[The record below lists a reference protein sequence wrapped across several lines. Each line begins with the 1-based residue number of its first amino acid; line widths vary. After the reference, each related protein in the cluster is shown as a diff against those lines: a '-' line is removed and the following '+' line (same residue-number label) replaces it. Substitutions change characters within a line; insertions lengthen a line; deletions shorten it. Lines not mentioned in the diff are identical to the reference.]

1 MAETPK
7 VRNTVAKQIFL
18 ELSQAGIAA
27 ETVLKEAGLQTYQIN
42 REDGWVSFESHA
54 RLLEAAAREFADPYF
69 GLHVVKRIDPRDY
82 GALAYVGLSSRTL
95 HDALL
100 NLERYL
106 SVQTEAWNLD
116 VLMEQRSVT
125 LQITPHCSSF
135 DGYTQAADAAVGS
148 IIYAYQFFL
157 GEPLAPLEVRFVH
170 SLGSSRR
177 HSHYEELLACPVKFT
192 QNRCQ
197 IILDRKSLLLPIGT
211 ADDRLLKILES
222 YCEHVLAQYKLAH
235 SNLVITVKQTIIEL
249 LPRGRA
255 KAKLVAS
262 ELGMTERTMHRRL
275 ADEGTSFTEIH
286 ERLRRD
292 LAEKYIAEQKLSL
305 QQVAFVLGYADQS
318 AFSVAFKRWTGRS
331 PKEVRAGNH

>member
-7 VRNTVAKQIFL
+7 VRNTVAKHIFQ
-18 ELSQAGIAA
+18 ELNEAGIAA
-27 ETVLKEAGLQTYQIN
+27 EPVLEEAGLQAYQIN

-69 GLHVVKRIDPRDY
+69 GLHLVKGIDPRDY

-106 SVQTEAWNLD
+106 TVQTEAWNID
-116 VLMEQRSVT
+116 VLMEQRSAV
-125 LQITPHCSSF
+125 LQITPLCSSF
-135 DGYTQAADAAVGS
+135 DMYTQAAEAAVGTL
-148 IIYAYQFFL
+148 IYAYQFFL

-170 SLGSSRR
+170 SLRSSGRR
-177 HSHYEELLACPVKFT
+177 GCYEDLLACPVKFT
-192 QNRCQ
+192 QNHCQ
-197 IILDRKSLLLPIGT
+197 IVLDRKSLSLPIGT
-211 ADDRLLKILES
+211 ADDRLLKILKS
-222 YCEHVLAQYKLAH
+222 YCEHVLEQHRHIH
-235 SNLVITVKQTIIEL
+235 SDLVARIKQTIVEL
-249 LPRGRA
+249 LPSGRA
-255 KAKLVAS
+255 RAKLVAS

-275 ADEGTSFTEIH
+275 ADEGTSFTQIH

-292 LAEKYIAEQKLSL
+292 LAEKYIAEHKLSL

-331 PKEVRAGNH
+331 PKEVRAGIH